1 MAFESYQSQIAPNY
15 SESAAIGAR
24 AQQQKGQAI
33 LQTISS
39 FNQAAAGLVQAAQ
52 GQEQYDKAVG
62 TKEGAKVAQEDIAA
76 GKIQL
81 REKQESYE
89 DKEYNRL
96 VSAAY
101 RNNAERESVNQLN
114 MLAQENFN
122 NPTAYLEQ
130 ADVYIKSVVDSAP
143 TPELKALLQTQLKDK
158 AQAQLGQLSLEAK
171 QREQTV
177 AKIEIMDG
185 LESKTDEIVN
195 NARYG
200 DVNLA
205 GKQYAMLSEEI
216 KSMVL
221 SGDITPSQ
229 GAKLLDETEQRVQI
243 QGQLGEFEDLMK
255 SNPSGAQNYID
266 SIKDKGLEGMAP
278 ETVDRLANS
287 MQADLNSYNAR
298 VRAANKENVKLQK
311 EQEKMLAAYQHV
323 GLNVEAGL
331 VLDYKNE
338 QDKKAVNMVFN
349 DQIDTVDVNSPEGR
363 AIVTDFVE
371 KTGVV
376 PEKVKGMI
384 RVGLYSGNP
393 EQVQVSVGLIN
404 QMVDNKPE
412 LLNQMSKEDVNF
424 AIGVN
429 SQIEMGIPAEQ
440 AIERQQKMAK
450 IDVPTRT
457 KEVNSQWES
466 TKDFNKEVN
475 SITEDFIS
483 ENYDAGWFSK
493 NPQAVPQ
500 MKTEMSKLI
509 KDNMVLNGGNKE
521 AAIKLAQKQ
530 MSNKW
535 GSTSSTDIVVDEY
548 DDKAK
553 VFKGGKAEGKLTMT
567 PYPPERVF
575 DPNGDGEWVRNQYLS
590 DLQELNK
597 TDGDN
602 KKRQFS
608 LSPDMQSMN
617 TNPRYMVMEKD
628 EYGNQTPYLNKE
640 GKPVYWKA
648 DYKKTEQYVE
658 QQKLNQ
664 SKLELAQEEQQRTIK
679 HRNFK
684 RKLAEDREL
693 IRQGRDAR
701 RLKKKKEA
709 EDYTKKIMGN

>member
-1 MAFESYQSQIAPNY
+1 MAFQSYESQVAPNY
-15 SESAAIGAR
+15 AESTAIGAR

-39 FNQAAAGLVQAAQ
+39 FNQATAGLVQAAQ
-52 GQEQYDKAVG
+52 GQEKYNEAVE
-62 TKEGAKVAQEDIAA
+62 TKEGARLAQEDIAT

-96 VSAAY
+96 ISAAY
-101 RNNAERESVNQLN
+101 RNKAERDSVNQLN

-130 ADVYIKSVVDSAP
+130 ADVYIKSVVDTAP

-158 AQAQLGQLSLEAK
+158 AQAQLGQLAIEAK

-185 LESKTDEIVN
+185 ITGKADEIVN

-205 GKQYAMLSEEI
+205 AKQYAMFEEEI
-216 KSMVL
+216 KAMIV
-221 SGDITPSQ
+221 SGDVTPSQ
-229 GAKLLDETEQRVQI
+229 GAQMLNETEQRVQV
-243 QGQLGEFEDLMK
+243 QGQLGEFDDLIQN
-255 SNPSGAQNYID
+255 NPNAAQQYID
-266 SIKDKGLEGMAP
+266 GIRKNGIDGMSP
-278 ETVDRLANS
+278 ETTDRLANS
-287 MQADLNSYNAR
+287 MQSDLNSYNAR
-298 VRAANKENVKLQK
+298 VKAANKENEKLMK

-323 GLNVEAGL
+323 GLNIEQGM
-331 VLDYKNE
+331 VLDYKDAT
-338 QDKKAVNMVFN
+338 DKKAVNMVFN
-349 DQIDTVDVNSPEGR
+349 DQVDNVDLNSPQGRDTVV
-363 AIVTDFVE
+363 DFVE

-393 EQVQVSVGLIN
+393 EQIQLTVGLVN

-412 LLNQMSKEDVNF
+412 LLTQMSKEDINF
-424 AIGVN
+424 AMGVK
-429 SQIEMGIPAEQ
+429 SQIDMGIPAET

-457 KEVNSQWES
+457 KEIDNNWES
-466 TKDFNKEVN
+466 TKDFNKEIDI
-475 SITEDFIS
+475 ITKDFIS
-483 ENYDAGWFSK
+483 DNYDTGWFSK

-500 MKTEMSKLI
+500 MKTEIAKLV
-509 KDNMVLNGGNKE
+509 KDNMLLNGNNKE

-530 MSNKW
+530 ILNKW
-535 GSTSSTDIVVDEY
+535 GSTSSTDITVDEY
-548 DDKAK
+548 DAEAK
-553 VFKGGKAEGKLTMT
+553 VFKGGKAKGELTMT

-602 KKRQFS
+602 KKRTFS

-617 TNPRYMVMEKD
+617 ANPRYMVMEKD
-628 EYGNQTPYLNKE
+628 EFGNQTPYLNKD

-648 DYKKTEQYVE
+648 DYKKTEQYQE

-664 SKLELAQEEQQRTIK
+664 SKMELAQEEQQRTIK

-684 RKLAEDREL
+684 RKLAEEREL
-693 IRQGRDAR
+693 IRKARDAR
-701 RLKKKKEA
+701 RLKKKQQA